1 MMNKKTENKQQGPS
15 QSREER
21 KNVDNTVKHL
31 YGHIADI
38 AEAQQSLLARRHFSV
53 RRQIYLGNV
62 LVFLFVLIIA
72 VVLILNNEKVQTRL
86 KFLEFVNE
94 FSSEVQQARRYEK
107 NYFLYGTNLNDA
119 IENIHLAGLIF
130 TRELET
136 FSDMQDQETR
146 ESILNKIESYESLL
160 GKLFEKQQNVID
172 LHKTPFSKEIET
184 HLRKYGQDIL
194 ASAQRMSIV
203 EKRALERSLKQ
214 SRDFHIYSILVLL
227 VLLAMNAWV
236 LVGRIYSTLSRFSTY
251 AKRIASGDFRP
262 ILPKRKFRDEFTDL
276 AVAINE
282 MIKEIDT
289 REAVLIQTHKMR
301 AVGTLTAGIAHELN
315 NPLNNIMLTAH
326 MLLEEYKE
334 LSEEECLDMLN
345 DVAEETDRARKIIR
359 NLLDFAR
366 ESSSRMES
374 VDLEKLVDETISLLE
389 NQIRL
394 TGITV
399 DVQFTDDLP
408 KIHGDA
414 QKLQQVFV
422 NLMLNALDASPK
434 GGKIQ
439 IMGCLGE
446 KADSV
451 KVSVI
456 DYGHGIPTHIV
467 SSVFDPFFTT
477 KPKGKGTGLGLSVSQ
492 GIVAKHGGS
501 IKVESKKGSGSRF
514 TVLLPVVT
522 FPDPDSFHL

>member
-1 MMNKKTENKQQGPS
+1 METVQQGTEDHGKQGEDS
-15 QSREER
+15 DS
-21 KNVDNTVKHL
+21 TVKHL

-38 AEAQQSLLARRHFSV
+38 REAQQTLMSRRHFSV

-62 LVFLFVLIIA
+62 LVFLFVVFMA

-86 KFLEFVNE
+86 RFLEFVNE
-94 FSSEVQQARRYEK
+94 FSAEVQQARRYEK

-119 IENIHLAGLIF
+119 IENIHLARLIF
-130 TRELET
+130 TRELNT
-136 FSDMQDQETR
+136 FAELQDEMTR
-146 ESILNKIESYESLL
+146 QTILNKIESYTSLL
-160 GKLFEKQQNVID
+160 EQLFRKQEGVTD
-172 LHKTPFSKEIET
+172 LHKTPFSKGIET
-184 HLRKYGQDIL
+184 HLREYGQEIL
-194 ASAQRMSIV
+194 ASAQGMMSV

-227 VLLAMNAWV
+227 VLLAMNAWL

-262 ILPKRKFRDEFTDL
+262 ILPKRRFRDEFTDL
-276 AVAINE
+276 GVAFNE
-282 MIKEIDT
+282 MIREIDT

-301 AVGTLTAGIAHELN
+301 AVGTLTAGVAHELN

-326 MLLEEYKE
+326 MMLEEYND
-334 LSEEECLDMLN
+334 LSDEERKDMLK
-345 DVAEETDRARKIIR
+345 DVTEETDRSRKIIR

-366 ESSSRMES
+366 ESSSTMES
-374 VDLEKLVDETISLLE
+374 VDLAQLLRETVTLLE

-394 TGITV
+394 AGITV
-399 DVQFTDDLP
+399 NIQFTDDLP
-408 KIHGDA
+408 RIHGDS

-422 NLMLNALDASPK
+422 NLLLNAIDASSK

-439 IMGCLGE
+439 VMGCLEE
-446 KADSV
+446 KADAV
-451 KVSVI
+451 KVTVV
-456 DYGHGIPTHIV
+456 DYGQGIPQHIV

-492 GIVAKHGGS
+492 GIVAKHGGT
-501 IKVESKKGSGSRF
+501 IKVKSKEGSGSSF
-514 TVLLPVVT
+514 TVTLPVVT
-522 FPDPDSFHL
+522 FPELESFHL